1 MADRNEYVDIFFR
14 NGLKEFEVLPPPD
27 VWENLHPVLRKR
39 QKSKDIFR
47 FAAVASI
54 LLSLSVF
61 SIWLTKELSKD
72 FSGPA
77 ISLNQEVIPAGNYV
91 AKNQLV
97 TTPSIEIPIVNS
109 GITDPVAVNENHS
122 SELLYLKIPY
132 AGLFSTANKASKL
145 QKGIETVIPTG
156 DVIGNSNSAGI
167 ENLNLTPGNFVSENT
182 ENGINR
188 WTISAMASPNYFSRV
203 SFGKNDASNDLVSA
217 EKPATSYTGG
227 MAFSYN
233 VNKRISVQSGVYYS
247 SVGQKVTGISSFS
260 GFQNYYDA
268 KGTSEFSIQT
278 SSGIIVA
285 TNNDIF
291 LSDNIAARVLTKYTI
306 DFFDPTKADLT
317 YLNNYITQNFNYLE
331 IPVLLKYKAIDRK
344 IDINFIGGISYN
356 MLVGNSAFAY
366 VSGVKRSIGKT
377 EGLSPVNFSSS
388 VGLGFEY
395 NLSEKTSLSLE
406 PTFRYYL
413 TPLGGLVGSSIHP
426 YSFGIFSGLSYKF

>member
-1 MADRNEYVDIFFR
+1 MADRGEYVDIFFR

-27 VWENLHPVLRKR
+27 VWENLQPVLRKR
-39 QKSKDIFR
+39 QKSLSIFR
-47 FAAVASI
+47 FAAVAAI
-54 LLSLSVF
+54 LLSLSIF
-61 SIWLTKELSKD
+61 SFWLTKELSKD

-77 ISLNQEVIPAGNYV
+77 ISLNQEVIPIGYYM
-91 AKNQLV
+91 AKNQPV
-97 TTPSIEIPIVNS
+97 TISSIEIPLVDL
-109 GITDPVAVNENHS
+109 GVEDPIIVNENHLS
-122 SELLYLKIPY
+122 DLIYPKILSTV
-132 AGLFSTANKASKL
+132 LFSTTYKESKL
-145 QKGIETVIPTG
+145 QKGIESVISSS
-156 DVIGNSNSAGI
+156 DIIRNSNSAGI
-167 ENLNLTPGNFVSENT
+167 ENLKLTPDNFVSENE

-188 WTISAMASPNYFSRV
+188 WTISAMATPNYFSSV
-203 SFGKNDASNDLVSA
+203 SFGKNEASNDLVND

-233 VNKRISVQSGVYYS
+233 VNKRISVQSGIYYS

-260 GFQNYYDA
+260 GFQNYYDI
-268 KGTSEFSIQT
+268 KGGSEFSIQT
-278 SSGIIVA
+278 SSGTIVS

-291 LSDNIAARVLTKYTI
+291 LRDNIAARVLSKYTI
-306 DFFDPTKADLT
+306 DSFDPSKADLT
-317 YLNNYITQNFNYLE
+317 YLNNYVTQNFNYLE
-331 IPVLLKYKAIDRK
+331 IPILLKYKAIDRK
-344 IDINFIGGISYN
+344 IDINFTGGISYN

-388 VGLGFEY
+388 LGMGFEY
-395 NLSEKTSLSLE
+395 NLSKKTSFSLE